1 MLDYPTWAEVDLR
14 SIAHNMREI
23 NRVTSPGAVIMAVV
37 KANGYGHGMVE
48 VAETVLANGASR
60 LAVARASEGAALRAA
75 GISVPVLVLGYTPP
89 GLFPV
94 LIENNLAQTVYSLQY
109 AGQLNEAC
117 VSKGIIVPVHVKL
130 DSGMGRL
137 GLMCGLKSAVAE
149 VIDIARLPNL
159 YVEGIYTH
167 FAVADSPD
175 SSYTSEQ
182 FCRFLETLENLRR
195 GGLAVPFRHCANSAG
210 IIEYPQ
216 THLDMVRP
224 GIILYGLYPS
234 REVSR
239 EKINLQ
245 PAMSFKTSVA
255 MVKEVPPGCKIS
267 YGCTYT
273 TSRHTVVATLPVG
286 YADGYPR
293 LLSSAGEIL
302 IRGTRVPVLGRIC
315 MDQCMVDVGQV
326 DKVFPGE
333 EAVLF
338 GRQAGN
344 SLPVDEVAEK
354 IGTIN
359 YELVC
364 MVSARVPRVYL
375 R

>member
-23 NRVTSPGAVIMAVV
+23 SKVASPGAVLMAVV

-48 VAETVLANGASR
+48 VAETALANGASR
-60 LAVARASEGAALRAA
+60 LAVARANEGAALRAA
-75 GISVPVLVLGYTPP
+75 GIDVPVLVLSYTPP
-89 GLFPV
+89 GMFYV
-94 LIENNLAQTVYSLQY
+94 IIENNLTQTVFSLQY
-109 AGQLNEAC
+109 AGQINEAC
-117 VSKGIIVPVHVKL
+117 SCKGVRAPVHIKL

-137 GLMCGLKSAVAE
+137 GLVCGMKSTVSE
-149 VIDIARLPNL
+149 VLDIARLPNL
-159 YVEGIYTH
+159 QVEGIYTH
-167 FAVADSPD
+167 FAVADSPG
-175 SSYTSEQ
+175 SSYTAEQ
-182 FCRFLETLENLRR
+182 FERFMDTLESLRR
-195 GGLAVPFRHCANSAG
+195 AGLEVPLRHCANSAG

-234 REVSR
+234 REFSR

-245 PAMSFKTSVA
+245 PAMCFKTVVA
-255 MVKEVPPGCKIS
+255 MLKEVPPGYKIS

-273 TSRHTVVATLPVG
+273 TSRPTVVATLPVG
-286 YADGYPR
+286 YADGYSR
-293 LLSSAGEIL
+293 LLSSTGEVL
-302 IRGTRVPVLGRIC
+302 IRGSRAPVVGRVC
-315 MDQCMVDVGQV
+315 MDQCMVDVGHI
-326 DKVFPGE
+326 DNLSPGD

-338 GRQAGN
+338 GHQAGN

-364 MVSARVPRVYL
+364 MVSSRVPRVYL